1 MARTTVLLTGGTG
14 YIGRRLIPQL
24 VTRGHLVRAI
34 VRPGSE
40 SKVPAGAEVVVGDV
54 RSRESV
60 APHVSRDTVVVHLVG
75 TLHPSPSKA
84 AEFEALDYVAARE
97 CIAAAK
103 RGGARQ
109 FVYTSLTP
117 DGIAETKQRP
127 ELKGIRP
134 LFHRHE
140 EATVPTRT
148 LAHTRVEILHA
159 TP

>member
-60 APHVSRDTVVVHLVG
+60 APHVTRDTVVVHLVG
-75 TLHPSPSKA
+75 TPHPSPSKA

-103 RGGARQ
+103 DGGARH
-109 FVYTSLTP
+109 FVYVSVTGSLKRNNGLSSKASDRCFT
-117 DGIAETKQRP
+117 
-127 ELKGIRP
+127 
-134 LFHRHE
+134 
-140 EATVPTRT
+140 ATRKRT
-148 LAHTRVEILHA
+148 CPPAR
-159 TP
+159 